1 MTAVVAVVDGEV
13 EVEIEMTAAGQVE
26 EEEGTGETIG

>member
-13 EVEIEMTAAGQVE
+13 EVEIEMTAAGQ
-26 EEEGTGETIG
+26 EEEGTGEKTG